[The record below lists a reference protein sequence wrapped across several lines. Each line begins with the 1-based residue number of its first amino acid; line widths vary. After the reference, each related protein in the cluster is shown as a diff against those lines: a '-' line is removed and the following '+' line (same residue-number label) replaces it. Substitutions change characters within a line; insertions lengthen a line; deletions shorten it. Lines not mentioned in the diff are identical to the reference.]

1 MEAGGAMT
9 STETERSDTN
19 LRYLS
24 ASKVASPAG
33 VLSELELRT
42 PEDSSLG
49 TVDGVLIDPAARRVC
64 YYAVGRSRLF
74 GRRRYLVPAD
84 RLPQLGQERGT
95 LRLQLSAQELERCP
109 QLDPGRVREFSDD
122 DMMTAMFAAAVA

>member
-1 MEAGGAMT
+1 MT
-9 STETERSDTN
+9 RIERERTDSN

-33 VLSELELRT
+33 ALSELELRT
-42 PEDSSLG
+42 PEDSKLG

-64 YYAVGRSRLF
+64 YYAVGTSRLF
-74 GRRRYLVPAD
+74 GHRRYLVSAD
-84 RLPQLGQERGT
+84 RLPQLEQDRGT
-95 LRLQLSAQELERCP
+95 LRVQLSAQELERCP

-122 DMMTAMFAAAVA
+122 DMLTAVFAAEVA

>member
-1 MEAGGAMT
+1 MT
-9 STETERSDTN
+9 RIERERTDSN

-42 PEDSSLG
+42 PEDSKLG
-49 TVDGVLIDPAARRVC
+49 TVDGVLIDPEARRVC

-74 GRRRYLVPAD
+74 DNRRYLVPAD
-84 RLPQLGQERGT
+84 RLPQLEHGT
-95 LRLQLSAQELERCP
+95 LR
-109 QLDPGRVREFSDD
+109 
-122 DMMTAMFAAAVA
+122 

>member
-1 MEAGGAMT
+1 MT
-9 STETERSDTN
+9 STEKERTDAK

-42 PEDSSLG
+42 PEDSKLG

-64 YYAVGRSRLF
+64 YYAVGTSRMF

-84 RLPQLGQERGT
+84 RLPQLERGT
-95 LRLQLSAQELERCP
+95 LRVQLSPQELERCP

-122 DMMTAMFAAAVA
+122 DMLTAVFAAQVA

>member
-1 MEAGGAMT
+1 MT
-9 STETERSDTN
+9 STERERPGSN

-33 VLSELELRT
+33 ALSELELRT
-42 PEDSSLG
+42 PEDSKLG
-49 TVDGVLIDPAARRVC
+49 TLDGVLIDPAARRVC

-84 RLPQLGQERGT
+84 RLPQLELDRGT
-95 LRLQLSAQELERCP
+95 LRVQLSAQELERCP

-122 DMMTAMFAAAVA
+122 DMLTAVFAAEVA

>member
-1 MEAGGAMT
+1 MT
-9 STETERSDTN
+9 STEKERTDSK

-42 PEDSSLG
+42 PEDSKLG

-64 YYAVGRSRLF
+64 YYAVGTSRLF

-84 RLPQLGQERGT
+84 RLPQLERGT
-95 LRLQLSAQELERCP
+95 LRVQLSPQELERCP

-122 DMMTAMFAAAVA
+122 DMLTAVFAAQVA

>member
-1 MEAGGAMT
+1 M
-9 STETERSDTN
+9 STERERTHSN

-42 PEDSSLG
+42 PEDSKLG

-64 YYAVGRSRLF
+64 YYAVGTSRLF

-84 RLPQLGQERGT
+84 RLPQLERGT
-95 LRLQLSAQELERCP
+95 LRVQLSPQELERCP
-109 QLDPGRVREFSDD
+109 QLDPGRVRAFSDD
-122 DMMTAMFAAAVA
+122 DMLTAVLAAEVA

>member
-1 MEAGGAMT
+1 MT
-9 STETERSDTN
+9 STERERTDSN

-33 VLSELELRT
+33 VLSELDLRT
-42 PEDSSLG
+42 PEDSKLG
-49 TVDGVLIDPAARRVC
+49 TVEGVLIDPAARRVC

-84 RLPQLGQERGT
+84 RLPQLEQDRGT
-95 LRLQLSAQELERCP
+95 LRVQLSPQELERCP
-109 QLDPGRVREFSDD
+109 QLDRNRVPEFSDD
-122 DMMTAMFAAAVA
+122 DLLTAVFAAEVA

>member
-1 MEAGGAMT
+1 MEAVGAMT
-9 STETERSDTN
+9 STEREQGDSN

-33 VLSELELRT
+33 VLSGLDLRT
-42 PEDSSLG
+42 AEDSKLG
-49 TVDGVLIDPAARRVC
+49 TVDGVLIDPTARCVR
-64 YYAVGRSRLF
+64 YYAVAASRWF

-84 RLPQLGQERGT
+84 QLPQLEQDRGT
-95 LRLQLSAQELERCP
+95 LRVQLSPQELEQCQ

-122 DMMTAMFAAAVA
+122 DLVTAMFAAGVA